1 MNFNINTSRCFSKTP
16 SNKPQ
21 TFHVQPVVPTLSS
34 TYDDS
39 GWVLADASSWPDAV
53 QGSLTTDVS
62 LAVVVT
68 QKMSQLPLLNAL
80 VDFVNGCTS
89 VKDLWMTTRSLSD
102 CQEAEKAHNINNIH
116 YLHLMKCSRQ
126 AKEEMFLSCLPKVF
140 KRFSRNL
147 VEL

>member
-21 TFHVQPVVPTLSS
+21 TFHVQPVVPTLLS

-53 QGSLTTDVS
+53 QCSLTTDVS
-62 LAVVVT
+62 LAVA
-68 QKMSQLPLLNAL
+68 QKTNRLPLLNAL

-102 CQEAEKAHNINNIH
+102 CQEAEKAHNINYID
-116 YLHLMKCSRQ
+116 YLHLMKCSGQ
-126 AKEEMFLSCLPKVF
+126 AKEEMFLSVYPK
-140 KRFSRNL
+140 FSSDFHEIL
-147 VEL
+147 